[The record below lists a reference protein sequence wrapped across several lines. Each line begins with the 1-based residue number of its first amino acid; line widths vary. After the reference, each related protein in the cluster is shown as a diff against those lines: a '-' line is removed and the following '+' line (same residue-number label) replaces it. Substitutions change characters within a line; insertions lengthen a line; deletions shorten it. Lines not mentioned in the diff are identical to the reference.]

1 MKLKHLFLILI
12 IFSMLSNSCS
22 TGKEQPISSIQ
33 QILDT
38 AQGQFAVAYKNLT
51 TGETVFFNEDSV
63 FHAASTMK
71 TPIMVELYRNVSDGK
86 FTMNDSVLIKN
97 EFTSIVDGSIYQ
109 LDSTADSEKSLY
121 QRVGTSTTLYELTKE
136 MIITSSNLATNIL
149 IEWVKPEAIKQTLAA
164 AGIEDVKVLRGVEDG
179 KAYRA
184 GLNNTTTARGMMLFF
199 EALYENKFTT
209 EAYTKEMID
218 ILGEQKFN
226 EIIPAHLP
234 DNVKVIH
241 KTGSIT
247 GVVHDA
253 GVVILPDGTSYCLVL
268 LSKKLE
274 DSEKGKATLANIS
287 KILYEHTIRVK
298 N

>member
-1 MKLKHLFLILI
+1 MKRKHFFLTLIL
-12 IFSMLSNSCS
+12 FPMLSNSCS
-22 TGKEQPISSIQ
+22 SGKEQPISEIRH
-33 QILDT
+33 ILDT
-38 AQGQFAVAYKNLT
+38 AQGQYAVAYKNLT
-51 TGETVFFNEDSV
+51 TGETIFFNEDSV

-86 FTMNDSVLIKN
+86 FTMDDSVLIKN
-97 EFTSIVDGSIYQ
+97 EFTSIVDGSLYQ

-149 IEWVKPEAIKQTLAA
+149 IEWVKPETIKQTLAA

-199 EALYENKFTT
+199 EALYKNKFTT
-209 EAYTKEMID
+209 EVYTKEMID

-226 EIIPAHLP
+226 DIIPAHLP
-234 DNVKVIH
+234 DNVKVVH

-253 GVVILPDGTSYCLVL
+253 GVVILPDGTAYCLVL

-287 KILYEHTIRVK
+287 KVLYEHTIK
-298 N
+298 INN